1 MLRDSDSSRLAIMVD
16 RSSRIKLSAGQ
27 ISWREAGDDRRPAL
41 IFLHGS
47 WHDRRQWDRAIDL
60 LSKDFHCLA
69 IDLLGFGNSTA
80 IETPNSIEME
90 VDCLHEFITA
100 LNLRQVYP
108 IGHSL
113 GAWIAVS
120 YALKYPKLV
129 KGVVTISPEGFS
141 RSNRQYNL
149 GTKWLLSHPVI
160 FELWLN
166 SLQAMVSIGDS
177 AALAKSL
184 ADWNF
189 YKRFPTTC
197 KLLFQRSNRDLDR
210 ELVADRLAQF
220 RVPLL
225 ILQSD
230 RASRQT
236 IDRSQVDASNISR
249 SEYKLIAESE
259 STSPQELMGQMAI
272 EIQTFLNR
280 LQLQVD
286 RSEVEL

>member
-1 MLRDSDSSRLAIMVD
+1 MVD

-27 ISWREAGDDRRPAL
+27 ISWHEAGDDRCPTL

-47 WHDRRQWDRAIDL
+47 WHDLRQWDRAIDL

-69 IDLLGFGNSTA
+69 LDLLGFGNSIA
-80 IETPNSIEME
+80 IDTPNSIEME
-90 VDCLHEFITA
+90 VDCLYEFITT
-100 LNLRQVYP
+100 LKLRQIYL

-120 YALKYPKLV
+120 YALKYPELV

-149 GTKWLLSHPVI
+149 GTKWLLSHPAI
-160 FELWLN
+160 FKLWLN
-166 SLQAMVSIGDS
+166 SLQTMVSIGDS
-177 AALAKSL
+177 ATLAKIL

-189 YKRFPTTC
+189 YKKFPTTC

-210 ELVADRLAQF
+210 DLVTDRLAQF
-220 RVPLL
+220 RLPLL

-230 RASRQT
+230 RAHQQT
-236 IDRSQVDASNISR
+236 IEQSQAYARNIST
-249 SEYKLIAESE
+249 SEYKLIVESE
-259 STSPQELMGQMAI
+259 LTSPQESMQQMAV
-272 EIQTFLNR
+272 EIQEFIDR
-280 LQLQVD
+280 LQLQID
-286 RSEVEL
+286 IPLTGRE